1 VIGGLLG
8 VGNVPYTKEEIMKV
22 NERDE
27 VTATVGDSVAAV
39 LESYRVF
46 LVDERGL
53 AAESVRCY
61 LLDARVFLTQ
71 LPDPLAVSL
80 AGLSAGQV
88 TGFVLGYCRSQHLVG
103 QGDGHRAAVAAAV
116 PACVRVGTGAA
127 GRGCA
132 LGRELAGSVATPRP
146 GRRPGDCDVG
156 QL

>member
-1 VIGGLLG
+1 
-8 VGNVPYTKEEIMKV
+8 MKV

-71 LPDPLAVSL
+71 LPDPLGVSL
-80 AGLSAGQV
+80 AGFRGAGHRV
-88 TGFVLGYCRSQHLVG
+88 RARILPGSQHLVG

-116 PACVRVGTGAA
+116 PACGRVGTGAA

-146 GRRPGDCDVG
+146 GRRPGDSNVG

>member
-1 VIGGLLG
+1 
-8 VGNVPYTKEEIMKV
+8 MMV

-27 VTATVGDSVAAV
+27 VTATAGDSVVAV

-71 LPDPLAVSL
+71 LPDPLGVSL

-88 TGFVLGYCRSQHLVG
+88 TGFVLGYCR
-103 QGDGHRAAVAAAV
+103 
-116 PACVRVGTGAA
+116 
-127 GRGCA
+127 
-132 LGRELAGSVATPRP
+132 VATPGRP
-146 GRRPGDCDVG
+146 RRWSPGCGRCCGSCMWPGWYPCRRSG
-156 QL
+156 PCPRSRAGGERRYPAPWPQAR